1 MWPSRGHRVA
11 ISRGRDGARGSRYGA
26 ANDGGANEQADQP
39 LERLCADGDL
49 DSHCSD
55 LCRAGGLGDLGGRK
69 LVVWLGCLKVSDD
82 ARPALTAAPSL
93 WQNTALNKGKSP

>member
-69 LVVWLGCLKVSDD
+69 LVVWLGSLKVSDD
-82 ARPALTAAPSL
+82 ARPCVDGCAITMAKYG
-93 WQNTALNKGKSP
+93 LN